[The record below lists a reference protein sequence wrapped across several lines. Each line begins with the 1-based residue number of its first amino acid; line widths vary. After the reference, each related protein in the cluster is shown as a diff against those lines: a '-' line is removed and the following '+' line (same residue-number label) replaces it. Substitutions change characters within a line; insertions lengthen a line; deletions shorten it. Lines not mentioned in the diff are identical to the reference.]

1 MSMHL
6 TEEGVWKLDQ
16 TDSPVETL
24 RSLCEKH
31 PDWMDLPIGVYTPAG
46 SIDFVG
52 AAGTAYQSEYGG
64 SEEIDDYPAG
74 TNILIFSAN

>member
-1 MSMHL
+1 MAMHL
-6 TEEGVWKLDQ
+6 TEEGEWKI
-16 TDSPVETL
+16 DSPDNNVETL

-31 PDWMDLPIGVYTPAG
+31 PDWLDFPIGVYVANG

-64 SEEIDDYPAG
+64 SEESNDYPAG
-74 TNILIFSAN
+74 TKILVFSAN